1 MLFAAIT
8 DLSKRKE
15 AELIVVPF
23 WEKPTPATPLK
34 SLAVA
39 VKPPILAKD
48 FTGKE
53 GEIALLYPKGG
64 KEKRLVLLGLGKEGK
79 LSVDGL
85 RRAYSALTKLCLKK
99 KLSKINLLLPNI
111 VELRTI
117 SLEECLQ
124 GISEGVLL
132 TNYQWNRKTATK
144 EKNHFLK
151 HVTLIGTLPKSLEI
165 VRQTEEV
172 AEAVYLTRDLINE
185 NADIVTPHYL
195 GEVALE
201 LSKRFPTI
209 KTTIFDKKR
218 ITKEKMGL
226 LLAVGQGSAID
237 PRFIISHY
245 EGDPRSKD
253 HTLLVGKG
261 VTFDSGGINLKPT
274 GHIETMRE
282 DMSGAATVLGTLAAA
297 AATNLKVNL
306 TAVVPATENA
316 IDAKSY
322 KPGDIFTSYSGKTVE
337 IVNTDAEGRL
347 ILADALS
354 YSIKHLKPTRV
365 IDLATLTG
373 SIVVALGN
381 GISGFFSNDEKL
393 ANQLLD
399 AGNSTSEPLWQMPLH
414 KPYREQLKSDS
425 ADLKNCASGRAAGS
439 ITAALFLEEFVGKVP
454 WAHIDIAGTAFIDK
468 EFHYWPKSAV
478 GFGVRLLV
486 DFLKKLSS

>member
-1 MLFAAIT
+1 MLFSAIA

-15 AELIVVPF
+15 AELVAVPF

-34 SLAVA
+34 TLATV

-48 FTGKE
+48 FTGRE
-53 GEIALLYPKGG
+53 GEISLLYPKGG
-64 KEKRLVLLGLGKEGK
+64 KEKRLVLIGLGKEGE
-79 LSVDGL
+79 LSVEGL
-85 RRAYSALTKLCLKK
+85 RRVYSTLVKFCLKK

-111 VELRTI
+111 VELRSVT
-117 SLEECLQ
+117 LEECLQ
-124 GISEGVLL
+124 GICEGVLL
-132 TNYQWNRKTATK
+132 TNYQWNRKTIAK
-144 EKNHFLK
+144 EKSHFLK
-151 HVTLIGTLPKSLEI
+151 HVTLVGTLPQTLGM
-165 VRQTEEV
+165 VRPIEEV

-185 NADIVTPHYL
+185 NADVVTPHYL
-195 GEVALE
+195 GEVALGM
-201 LSKRFPTI
+201 SKKFPAI

-218 ITKEKMGL
+218 IEREKMGL
-226 LLAVGQGSAID
+226 LLAVSQGAATE
-237 PRFIISHY
+237 PRFIISRY
-245 EGDPRSKD
+245 EGNPRSKD

-306 TAVVPATENA
+306 TVVVPATENA
-316 IDAKSY
+316 VDAKSY

-354 YSIKHLKPTRV
+354 YAIKHLKPTRV

-373 SIVVALGN
+373 SMVVALGN
-381 GISGFFSNDEKL
+381 GISGFFSNDVKL
-393 ANQLLD
+393 AKQLLD
-399 AGNSTSEPLWQMPLH
+399 AGNSTSELLWQMPLH
-414 KPYREQLKSDS
+414 KPYKEGLKSDS

-439 ITAALFLEEFVGKVP
+439 ITAALFLEEFVGKVA

-486 DFLKKLSS
+486 DFLKKLSR